1 MTTVWLLWQL
11 ISGAPGDVDA
21 FLFEGQ
27 CVEMRQA
34 LLQRLQSAR
43 EQTTS
48 NPELDKITISECI
61 STQIKAPK

>member
-1 MTTVWLLWQL
+1 MITVWLLWQL

-27 CVEMRQA
+27 CIEMRRA

-43 EQTTS
+43 EQTR